1 MEDDITA
8 SPQASQNRK
17 AKGRRQKDSQRNPVC
32 RDNRMQVDWDV
43 TKVRLQINCAPQTAE
58 LAATWNMEEYPLR
71 CSQISPQIRQDA
83 AAKNCRF
90 VISSGQKRGSVIGYN
105 GFNRISGT
113 KIHVAVEQN
122 GLPVSVVMGPA
133 NQHDS
138 ARFVDVMDGI
148 SQYLDERSIRKIA
161 RCQAD
166 KGYDAEFIRKY
177 LTKRKISDCIPYR
190 KNSKTQQQNDNTEQY
205 LYGKTRYVVE
215 RFFAWLKNGFHR
227 TRIRYEK
234 NAQNYLAFVI
244 ISSIMMYWRVLG

>member
-83 AAKNCRF
+83 AAKNGRF

-122 GLPVSVVMGPA
+122 GLPVSVVMDPA

-138 ARFVDVMDGI
+138 QTCRRDGWHLTI
-148 SQYLDERSIRKIA
+148 S
-161 RCQAD
+161 
-166 KGYDAEFIRKY
+166 G
-177 LTKRKISDCIPYR
+177 
-190 KNSKTQQQNDNTEQY
+190 
-205 LYGKTRYVVE
+205 
-215 RFFAWLKNGFHR
+215 
-227 TRIRYEK
+227 
-234 NAQNYLAFVI
+234 
-244 ISSIMMYWRVLG
+244 

>member
-1 MEDDITA
+1 MLLDSRSSNASSCYTDRAGMRKKYIKLSIGVELKEQVACSLKIGRAPKHDTMDFRPIMERVSNI
-8 SPQASQNRK
+8 
-17 AKGRRQKDSQRNPVC
+17 
-32 RDNRMQVDWDV
+32 M
-43 TKVRLQINCAPQTAE
+43 
-58 LAATWNMEEYPLR
+58 PL
-71 CSQISPQIRQDA
+71 SI
-83 AAKNCRF
+83 
-90 VISSGQKRGSVIGYN
+90 
-105 GFNRISGT
+105 
-113 KIHVAVEQN
+113 
-122 GLPVSVVMGPA
+122 VV
-133 NQHDS
+133 
-138 ARFVDVMDGI
+138 
-148 SQYLDERSIRKIA
+148 
-161 RCQAD
+161 AD

>member
-1 MEDDITA
+1 MLPVADHEISGDNRWTMEDDITA

-122 GLPVSVVMGPA
+122 GLPVSVVM
-133 NQHDS
+133 S
-138 ARFVDVMDGI
+138 CK
-148 SQYLDERSIRKIA
+148 S
-161 RCQAD
+161 
-166 KGYDAEFIRKY
+166 
-177 LTKRKISDCIPYR
+177 
-190 KNSKTQQQNDNTEQY
+190 
-205 LYGKTRYVVE
+205 
-215 RFFAWLKNGFHR
+215 AWLCKICRRDGWHLTISGWEIYQKNCAVPSRQGLWC
-227 TRIRYEK
+227 RIHQEIPHQKK
-234 NAQNYLAFVI
+234 NLWLHTLQKKQ
-244 ISSIMMYWRVLG
+244 